1 MILFCYLLIF
11 FIISAC
17 LDVDVCSDIRA
28 VLRRQWEKKT
38 AGRLCHK
45 FLIMSG
51 FSDLGTLPRNA
62 VLSANEADAYGR
74 KELCPPIPQAL
85 TQKSPFSRGLPNCL
99 SVLTLGSKHP
109 LVPFNI
115 CHSVLFSMS
124 FGSWFR
130 WNCFL
135 CFLYLVNFSNYK
147 VNRKNRYSSTTWD
160 LLFCKIYMA
169 ISKRICTGDDDHVF
183 SQTLSS
189 IHIWYFLWYLI
200 WSLFFTLTCIVWVD
214 FSFLEMWG
222 FICLRSI
229 FARETFTCRMFFPYV
244 LKAGNRF

>member
-11 FIISAC
+11 FIISTC

-28 VLRRQWEKKT
+28 GLRRQWEKKT
-38 AGRLCHK
+38 AGRLCQK

-51 FSDLGTLPRNA
+51 VSDLGTLPRNA
-62 VLSANEADAYGR
+62 VLSANEADAQGR

-85 TQKSPFSRGLPNCL
+85 TQKSPFSGGLPNCL

-115 CHSVLFSMS
+115 CHNILFSMS

-147 VNRKNRYSSTTWD
+147 VNRKNRYSRFSVPLEIYYFVKYIWPFQREFALERTTMFSVRLYPVSTFGTFYDIWFEACF
-160 LLFCKIYMA
+160 LLWP
-169 ISKRICTGDDDHVF
+169 V
-183 SQTLSS
+183 SS
-189 IHIWYFLWYLI
+189 
-200 WSLFFTLTCIVWVD
+200 
-214 FSFLEMWG
+214 E
-222 FICLRSI
+222 
-229 FARETFTCRMFFPYV
+229 
-244 LKAGNRF
+244 